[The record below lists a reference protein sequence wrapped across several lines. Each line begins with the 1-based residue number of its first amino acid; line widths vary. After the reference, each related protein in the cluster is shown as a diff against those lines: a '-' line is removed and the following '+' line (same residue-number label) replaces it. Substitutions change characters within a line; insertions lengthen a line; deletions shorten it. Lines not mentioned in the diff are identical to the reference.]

1 VVAVAALLDLLE
13 QAAPSGYCLVVC
25 VAVQREHGGR
35 LLTRVQADSEVVT
48 EWLAAYLAA
57 FDEDAF
63 DPGAWAR
70 RVDQPAFGDGARRV
84 EFVFGEDAAEHR
96 FAS

>member
-63 DPGAWAR
+63 DRVGQTGRSAGLRGR
-70 RVDQPAFGDGARRV
+70 RSAG
-84 EFVFGEDAAEHR
+84 
-96 FAS
+96 